1 MVASYLANPVSLPVD
16 SPLQLHRMV
25 ANCRY
30 QRLTQVV
37 LVFAMT
43 SYKRRHIPKIVLG
56 GAQLAKETAV
66 TDKRKPRDGVNPVD
80 SHVGKQLRAIRTKLG
95 VSQEKLA
102 AELGVSFQQIQK
114 YENGANRV
122 SASRLQMA
130 STYLEVPVSYFFDG
144 APAPEKRQ
152 IERAVPAPE
161 TKKREGA
168 EMRRLFEQIED
179 QEFRAHLL
187 GLARAIVEKERLL
200 AEAGTEAEN

>member
-1 MVASYLANPVSLPVD
+1 M
-16 SPLQLHRMV
+16 
-25 ANCRY
+25 
-30 QRLTQVV
+30 QVV
-37 LVFAMT
+37 LGGAMT
-43 SYKRRHIPKIVLG
+43 SYKRRHIPKMRLG
-56 GAQLAKETAV
+56 GAEPAREAVV

-152 IERAVPAPE
+152 IERPTPALE
-161 TKKREGA
+161 TKKREAA
-168 EMRRLFEQIED
+168 EMRRLFEQIKDLEC
-179 QEFRAHLL
+179 RAHLL
-187 GLARAIVEKERLL
+187 GLARAIVDKERLL
-200 AEAGTEAEN
+200 ADTGTEAEN

>member
-1 MVASYLANPVSLPVD
+1 MQD
-16 SPLQLHRMV
+16 
-25 ANCRY
+25 
-30 QRLTQVV
+30 V
-37 LVFAMT
+37 LVIAMT
-43 SYKRRHIPKIVLG
+43 SYKRRHISKMRIR
-56 GAQLAKETAV
+56 GAELARDTAV
-66 TDKRKPRDGVNPVD
+66 TDKRKPTDGVNPVD